1 MGWEKDKVPAI
12 MNVWFGGTEMGAAIC
27 DVLFGDKIPSGHLTV
42 SIPQVTGQEPLYYNH
57 LNTGRPV
64 GDYEEGFRQYQ
75 SNYFEVSNGPAF
87 PFGFGLSYT
96 TFKYGEMTVSQD
108 GRSVTATVSVTNT
121 GDYDAAEVVQ
131 CYIHDIACRYS
142 RPVKEL
148 KGFERIMLRKG
159 ETKSVSIHLTEQEL
173 SYYDME
179 GNLFFEP
186 GEFDIML
193 GSNSRDVQTKRV
205 NIE

>member
-1 MGWEKDKVPAI
+1 M
-12 MNVWFGGTEMGAAIC
+12 
-27 DVLFGDKIPSGHLTV
+27 LFGDKVPSGHLTV
-42 SIPQVTGQEPLYYNH
+42 SIPQMTGQEPLYYNH

-64 GDYEEGFRQYQ
+64 GDDDKSFRQYQ

-96 TFKYGEMTVSQD
+96 TFKYGEMTVKQE
-108 GRSVTATVSVTNT
+108 GRSVTATVSVTNE
-121 GDYDAAEVVQ
+121 GNYDATEVVQ
-131 CYIHDIACRYS
+131 CYIRDVACRYA

-148 KGFERIMLRKG
+148 KGFERIELKKG
-159 ETKSVSIHLTEQEL
+159 ETKTVSISLTEQEL
-173 SYYDME
+173 SSYDPE

-193 GSNSRDVQTKRV
+193 GSNSLDVQTRRITLK
-205 NIE
+205 